1 MNEML
6 QRLER
11 DFNVSD
17 IIERKPG
24 LTTLTVT
31 KQSAE
36 TLLRELRDRE
46 GYTHLNFMT
55 CIDYIEDGIFT
66 LVYMVHN
73 YDKKHSLSVHVN
85 ISRDNEEMVSIH
97 TLWAQA
103 WTYQRELREM
113 YGIRFPG
120 SPRLDE
126 DFCLEGWD
134 QIPPMRREFDTK
146 KFSEEGPNSSILT
159 IMVCCRSTSGKPSSY
174 SSFHSKKTIIT
185 LSSVQRN
192 QIIPMRNQA
201 RLLRSML
208 LMNWPNNISS

>member
-6 QRLER
+6 ERLER
-11 DFNVSD
+11 DFSVSD
-17 IIERKPG
+17 VTACPPRM
-24 LTTLTVT
+24 TTLKVD
-31 KQSAE
+31 KLSAE
-36 TLLRELRDRE
+36 RLIRELRDRE

-55 CIDYIEDGIFT
+55 CIDYIEDNIFT
-66 LVYMVHN
+66 LVYMLHN

-85 ISRDNEEMVSIH
+85 IGRDNEEMVSIH

-146 KFSEEGPNSSILT
+146 KFSEERFGHREGRSSEEPREHMKVELYPN
-159 IMVCCRSTSGKPSSY
+159 RGGDEK
-174 SSFHSKKTIIT
+174 
-185 LSSVQRN
+185 
-192 QIIPMRNQA
+192 
-201 RLLRSML
+201 
-208 LMNWPNNISS
+208 